1 MKNNKKIKIHVKNNH
16 WAAGSFPTD
25 AEGEKNFTITRDH
38 LDQAL
43 KNFPEIK
50 EKVEI
55 FVDWDEDNFKTS
67 MANSDILV
75 AWNFSTINNSMEV
88 KVGQL
93 YKIDF
98 NVENYGSIKSSGKAI
113 YDVSPKLLKKYF
125 VEIDCF
131 CYKKQTLLSGEKST
145 YSITFYIDPK
155 MINDLNV
162 NDMKNISI
170 SYTFLDSKN
179 G

>member
-1 MKNNKKIKIHVKNNH
+1 MFKKKEFSKIYLASFFLLLIIISIFAAIIFEKTTKDNNQKI
-16 WAAGSFPTD
+16 
-25 AEGEKNFTITRDH
+25 ITLN
-38 LDQAL
+38 LDT
-43 KNFPEIK
+43 
-50 EKVEI
+50 KVE
-55 FVDWDEDNFKTS
+55 ENLS
-67 MANSDILV
+67 
-75 AWNFSTINNSMEV
+75 WNFSTINNSMEV
-88 KVGQL
+88 IIGQL

-98 NVENYGSIKSSGKAI
+98 NVENYGSMKSSGKAI

-131 CYKKQTLLSGEKST
+131 CYKKQTLLPGEKST

-155 MINDLNV
+155 MISDSRF
-162 NDMKNISI
+162 NDMKNMSI

>member
-1 MKNNKKIKIHVKNNH
+1 MFKKKEFSKIYLASFFLLLIIISIF
-16 WAAGSFPTD
+16 AAIIF
-25 AEGEKNFTITRDH
+25 EKTRKDH
-38 LDQAL
+38 NQKIVTLNL
-43 KNFPEIK
+43 ET
-50 EKVEI
+50 KVEENLS
-55 FVDWDEDNFKTS
+55 WK
-67 MANSDILV
+67 
-75 AWNFSTINNSMEV
+75 FSTINNSMEV
-88 KVGQL
+88 KIGQL

-113 YDVSPKLLKKYF
+113 YDVRPELLKKYF

-131 CYKKQTLLSGEKST
+131 CYKKQTLLPGEKST

-155 MINDLNV
+155 MISDSKF
-162 NDMKNISI
+162 NDMKNMSI

>member
-1 MKNNKKIKIHVKNNH
+1 MFNKKKFSKIYLAGLFLLLLIISVFVAITFEKTTKDNNQ
-16 WAAGSFPTD
+16 
-25 AEGEKNFTITRDH
+25 KIITLN
-38 LDQAL
+38 LDTKIEESL
-43 KNFPEIK
+43 
-50 EKVEI
+50 
-55 FVDWDEDNFKTS
+55 S
-67 MANSDILV
+67 
-75 AWNFSTINNSMEV
+75 WNFSTINNSMEV
-88 KVGQL
+88 KIGHL

-113 YDVSPKLLKKYF
+113 YEVSPILLKKYF

-131 CYKKQTLLSGEKST
+131 CYKKQTLLAGEKST

-155 MINDLNV
+155 IISDSNV
-162 NDMKNISI
+162 NDTENMSI

>member
-1 MKNNKKIKIHVKNNH
+1 MFKKKEFSKIYLASFFLLLIIISIF
-16 WAAGSFPTD
+16 AAIIFEKTRKD
-25 AEGEKNFTITRDH
+25 HNQKIVTLNLETKVEKN
-38 LDQAL
+38 LSW
-43 KNFPEIK
+43 K
-50 EKVEI
+50 
-55 FVDWDEDNFKTS
+55 
-67 MANSDILV
+67 
-75 AWNFSTINNSMEV
+75 FSTINNSMEV
-88 KVGQL
+88 KIGQL

-113 YDVSPKLLKKYF
+113 YNVRPELLKKYF

-170 SYTFLDSKN
+170 SYTFLGSKN

>member
-1 MKNNKKIKIHVKNNH
+1 MFKKKEFSKIYLASFFLLLIIISIFAAIIFEKTTKDNNQKI
-16 WAAGSFPTD
+16 
-25 AEGEKNFTITRDH
+25 ITLN
-38 LDQAL
+38 LDT
-43 KNFPEIK
+43 
-50 EKVEI
+50 KVE
-55 FVDWDEDNFKTS
+55 ENLS
-67 MANSDILV
+67 
-75 AWNFSTINNSMEV
+75 WNFSTINNSMEV
-88 KVGQL
+88 IIGQL

-98 NVENYGSIKSSGKAI
+98 NVENYGSMKLSGKAI

-131 CYKKQTLLSGEKST
+131 CYKKQTLLPGEKST

-155 MINDLNV
+155 MISDSRF
-162 NDMKNISI
+162 NDMKNMSI

>member
-1 MKNNKKIKIHVKNNH
+1 MFKKKKFSKIYLASFFLLLLIISIFAAIIFEKTRKDNNQKIVTLNLDTKVDENLSWKFSTKNN
-16 WAAGSFPTD
+16 F
-25 AEGEKNFTITRDH
+25 
-38 LDQAL
+38 
-43 KNFPEIK
+43 
-50 EKVEI
+50 
-55 FVDWDEDNFKTS
+55 
-67 MANSDILV
+67 
-75 AWNFSTINNSMEV
+75 MEV
-88 KVGQL
+88 KIGQL

-113 YDVSPKLLKKYF
+113 YDVRPELLKKYF

-131 CYKKQTLLSGEKST
+131 CYKKQTLLPGEKST

-155 MINDLNV
+155 MISDSRF
-162 NDMKNISI
+162 NDMKNMSI